1 MCNSLQDYRC
11 KVGTFMNNRGS
22 RKCKVL
28 KNKNFVRKQKSS
40 MFNLAFLLIFLVS
53 SFHISSHYEGENITK
68 QSNHSTSIHSSYDW
82 SDNCQPS
89 SVEKVNINFQAR
101 YKYGNKQ
108 KNGLKIMHWNGGGKH
123 LVNKINNIES
133 VVNGYK
139 PAILG
144 ISESNFLKHHDINDV
159 QIENYKLFMSNTIR
173 NEDIGAS

>member
-1 MCNSLQDYRC
+1 MIVIHLDSFYLLYIFFVVLIAFGIN
-11 KVGTFMNNRGS
+11 VGKK
-22 RKCKVL
+22 RKEK
-28 KNKNFVRKQKSS
+28 
-40 MFNLAFLLIFLVS
+40 
-53 SFHISSHYEGENITK
+53 ENITK

-123 LVNKINNIES
+123 LVNKISNIEY

-159 QIENYKLFMSNTIR
+159 QIENYKFFISNTIR